1 MLNEI
6 LAYAERTGLKSELGF
21 TFKSAEWAIIV
32 NEKSEISGIV
42 PLGDGKNGLPFEH
55 CPDLSQ
61 PEMIAGGI
69 TRSQFL
75 IESLAVVALFFKAD
89 NKKNEIAKHQYFI
102 QLLEQASEDCPDLA
116 LIATALK
123 NTEQLEKLQN
133 LLESQQPKPKSIDS
147 VTFLI
152 NESYPLNSTE
162 WHDWWRKHW
171 QQLKSIDSKKK
182 TASTMRSLLTG
193 ASIQPVE
200 THPKIKGLSSVGG
213 LGTGDV
219 LMAFDKD
226 AFQSYGLSKATNAAT
241 DEVTAKNY
249 AETLNYLIRKQSV
262 HLGKR
267 SKGNIRLVN
276 SLAIY
281 WFGHN
286 LETDD
291 DDMFAELENPS
302 EPLAGQSTRPKQLLE
317 AIQTGQ
323 RPDLLDNYYYVLTV
337 SGQAGRVMVRDWQQG
352 QLAELLDNVS
362 AWFDDLQIIARDGG
376 KLTAPPKFL
385 AVVGCLVRDL
395 KDAPAPLINE
405 LWRTALNKKK
415 PIPYT
420 AFTQALLESRK
431 AIINEEAQ
439 NHARIGL
446 IRAYHIRNKGDKNM
460 SIQLN
465 PEHPNP
471 AYQCGRLLAVLAD
484 LQYAALGDV
493 GAGVIQR
500 YYTATSQAPALRI
513 GQLISNANNHLNKV
527 GGGLAFEFEN
537 RLSEIMSRMTAIPK
551 ILDLEEQSLFALGY
565 YQQLAEIR
573 ARMAE
578 NKANKQAKQTNKE
591 INS

>member
-6 LAYAERTGLKSELGF
+6 LAYAERTGLKSEPGF
-21 TFKSAEWAIIV
+21 TVKTAKWAIFI
-32 NEKSEISGIV
+32 NEQAEISGIT
-42 PLGDGKNGLPFEH
+42 PLGDGKNGLTFNH

-61 PEMIAGGI
+61 GEMIAGGV

-75 IESLAVVALFFKAD
+75 IESLAVVALFYKAD
-89 NKKNEIAKHQYFI
+89 IEEAEQRKFQTKRYYFI
-102 QLLEQASEDCPDLA
+102 QQLELASKDYPELTLA
-116 LIATALK
+116 ATALK
-123 NTEQLEKLQN
+123 NQEQLGKLQN
-133 LLESQQPKPKSIDS
+133 LIENQQPKPKSTDS
-147 VTFLI
+147 VTLLI
-152 NESYPLNSTE
+152 NESYPLKSTA
-162 WHDWWRKHW
+162 WHNWWRK
-171 QQLKSIDSKKK
+171 QRQPDNAIDDKKRSV
-182 TASTMRSLLTG
+182 STMRCLFTG
-193 ASIQPVE
+193 AAIEPVE

-219 LMAFDKD
+219 LMAFDKE
-226 AFQSYGLSKATNAAT
+226 AFQSFGLSKSTNAAT
-241 DEVTAKNY
+241 DEITAKSY
-249 AETLNYLIRKQSV
+249 AETFNKLITDQS
-262 HLGKR
+262 
-267 SKGNIRLVN
+267 IRLVN
-276 SLAIY
+276 GLAVY
-281 WFGHN
+281 WFGHA
-286 LETDD
+286 LENDD
-291 DDMFAELENPS
+291 DDMLAELENPT

-317 AIQTGQ
+317 AVKTGQ

-352 QLAELLDNVS
+352 QLIELLENIS
-362 AWFDDLQIIARDGG
+362 TWFDDLQIIDRNGG
-376 KLTAPPKFL
+376 KLTSPPKFL

-405 LWRTALNKKK
+405 LWRTALNKNK

-420 AFTQALLESRK
+420 AFAQALLESRK

-439 NHARIGL
+439 NHARMGL
-446 IRAYHIRNKGDKNM
+446 IKAYHIRNKGDQHM
-460 SIQLN
+460 STNLN
-465 PEHPNP
+465 TEHPNP

-500 YYTATSQAPALRI
+500 YYTATSQTPALRI
-513 GQLISNANNHLNKV
+513 GQLMSNAKNHLSKV

-537 RLSEIMSRMTAIPK
+537 RLSEIMSRMTTIPK

-591 INS
+591 SNP